1 MKINSINP
9 MMYTQRTMNNAK
21 KSNVS
26 FGECDGACCK
36 EINLKKGMGDEELYM
51 LGNALKYFNVVENLS
66 NAKVGSKFLIRP
78 KDTRWDDINILITP
92 ETSIK
97 GKDFSIGIFD
107 NDDLSAN
114 MSFKGRAYGSIR
126 KDATGEDKKMI
137 NEYNRFWT
145 DGMYRKVV
153 TNYASD
159 LAEQVKD
166 DYNFYTPTDGDGT
179 RYKDITAVQ
188 NGVTKPSTYIPAT
201 LNKKNMSLLQATLT
215 NFAKTGKLD
224 DGIGFIKVA
233 PAEGSAYAFLEGLK
247 DGTISTKKPIVF
259 CWGDNFSDID
269 ITKIMLDHEKKN
281 SAFTMT
287 VIKTDTER
295 VKSLSI
301 IKRDEENPEAI
312 EIFEEKPQDDDLI
325 KSCIIPEYGEDTV
338 LSAVGPYVLS
348 PEALEWI
355 KEGYTANPE
364 SFYIPGKK
372 YDFSQGIIKPLLAAC
387 KAGEITDNKT
397 GEPLKMTYRVKE
409 DSETWSDLGSQKDF
423 SKTMKDIKAGN
434 MYKGLPLE
442 IRFSV
447 SQNVD
452 DNGNI
457 TMNKYSRDLFN
468 DMVETLGIE
477 AKNAIVSDYGQCS
490 FYGHA

>member
-1 MKINSINP
+1 MKINSINS
-9 MMYTQRTMNNAK
+9 MMYTQRAMNNVK
-21 KSNVS
+21 KNNVS
-26 FGECDGACCK
+26 FGEEEGYSRK
-36 EINLKKGMGDEELYM
+36 EVSTKGMGDQQLYM
-51 LGNALKYFNVVENLS
+51 LGNASKHFEVVENLS
-66 NAKVGSKFLIRP
+66 NPKVGSKFIIRP
-78 KDTRWDDINILITP
+78 RDVRWDDINLLITP

-97 GKDFSIGIFD
+97 GEGFSIGIFN
-107 NDDLSAN
+107 NDDLSAD
-114 MSFKGRAYGSIR
+114 MSFKGKAYGSIR
-126 KDATGEDKKMI
+126 KDAVSEDKRMMK
-137 NEYNRFWT
+137 EYNRFWEE
-145 DGMYRKVV
+145 GMYRKVV

-159 LAEQVKD
+159 LADKVKD
-166 DYNFYTPTDGDGT
+166 DYNFFTPTDGDGT

-188 NGVTKPSTYIPAT
+188 GGVTKPASYIPAT
-201 LNKKNMSLLQATLT
+201 LNKKNMSLIQTTLT

-224 DGIGFIKVA
+224 QGVGFVKVE
-233 PAEGSAYAFLEGLK
+233 PAQGSAYAFLEGLK

-287 VIKTDTER
+287 VVKTDTER

-301 IKRDEENPEAI
+301 IKRDDENPDAI
-312 EIFEEKPQDDDLI
+312 EVFEEKPQDDNFI

-338 LSAVGPYVLS
+338 ISAVGPYILS
-348 PEALEWI
+348 PEALQWI
-355 KEGYTANPE
+355 KDGYTANPE
-364 SFYIPGKK
+364 NFYVEGKK
-372 YDFSQGIIKPLLAAC
+372 YDFSQGIIAPLLKAC

-423 SKTMKDIKAGN
+423 STSMKNITAGK
-434 MYKGLPLE
+434 MYAGLPLE
-442 IRFSV
+442 MRCSV

-457 TMNKYSRDLFN
+457 TMNKYSRDVFN
-468 DMVETLGIE
+468 DMVETLE
-477 AKNAIVSDYGQCS
+477 LDAKNVIVSDYGQCS
-490 FYGHA
+490 LYGHA